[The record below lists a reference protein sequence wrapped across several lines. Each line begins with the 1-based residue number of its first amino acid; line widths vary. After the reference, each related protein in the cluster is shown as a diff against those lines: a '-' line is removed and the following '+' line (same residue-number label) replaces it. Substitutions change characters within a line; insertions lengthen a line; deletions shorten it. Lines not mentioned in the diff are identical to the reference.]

1 MIVEVFSDPIC
12 PWCYIGKRRLERA
25 LARDNRGGDV
35 SLRWRA
41 FQLNPNMPEA
51 GMARDAYVARKFGGE
66 AQAREIYDAIASVGE
81 SEGIEFAFERITH
94 TPNTVMSHRLIRLAA
109 RHGKADAIV
118 EALFRA
124 FLLDGD
130 NIGDRDTLVA
140 LAAGC
145 GLDGDSV
152 GDFLASSLDEAE
164 VRAEHDYAVSQE
176 ITGVPCFIIDGRY
189 ALVGAQ
195 EPDAFMPLFQ
205 AAEEEHRRSKEAG

>member
-1 MIVEVFSDPIC
+1 MIVDVFSDPIC

-25 LARDNRGGDV
+25 LARDDRGGDV

-51 GMARDAYVARKFGGE
+51 GMARDAYVALKFGGE
-66 AQAREIYDAIASVGE
+66 AKAGEIYDAIAGVGQG
-81 SEGIEFAFERITH
+81 EGIEFAFERIKH
-94 TPNTVMSHRLIRLAA
+94 TPNTVMAHRLIRLAA

-124 FLLDGD
+124 FFLDGG
-130 NIGDRDTLVA
+130 NIGDRDTLVT
-140 LAAGC
+140 LAAGG
-145 GLDGDSV
+145 GLDGDYV
-152 GDFLASSLDEAE
+152 GDFLASSLDEAD

-189 ALVGAQ
+189 VLMGAQ

-205 AAEEEHRRSKEAG
+205 IADEENRRSKGVG

>member
-1 MIVEVFSDPIC
+1 MIVDVFSDPIC

-25 LARDNRGGDV
+25 LARDDRGSDV

-51 GMARDAYVARKFGGE
+51 GMARDAYVALKFGGE
-66 AQAREIYDAIASVGE
+66 AKAGEIYDAIAGVGQG
-81 SEGIEFAFERITH
+81 EGIEFAFERIKH
-94 TPNTVMSHRLIRLAA
+94 TPNTVMAHRLIRLAA

-124 FLLDGD
+124 FFLDGG
-130 NIGDRDTLVA
+130 NIGDRDTLVT
-140 LAAGC
+140 LAAGG
-145 GLDGDSV
+145 GLDGDYV
-152 GDFLASSLDEAE
+152 GDFLASSLDEAD

-189 ALVGAQ
+189 VLMGAQ

-205 AAEEEHRRSKEAG
+205 IADEENRRSKGVG

>member
-1 MIVEVFSDPIC
+1 MIVDVFSDPIC

-25 LARDNRGGDV
+25 LAHDDRGGDV

-41 FQLNPNMPEA
+41 VQLNPTMPEA
-51 GMARDAYVARKFGGE
+51 GMARDAYVALKFGGE
-66 AQAREIYDAIASVGE
+66 AKAGEIYDAIAGVGQG
-81 SEGIEFAFERITH
+81 EGIEFAFERIKH
-94 TPNTVMSHRLIRLAA
+94 TPNTVMAHRLIRLAA

-124 FLLDGD
+124 FFLDGG
-130 NIGDRDTLVA
+130 NIGDRDTLVT
-140 LAAGC
+140 LAAGG
-145 GLDGDSV
+145 GLDGDYV
-152 GDFLASSLDEAE
+152 GDFLASSLDEAD

-189 ALVGAQ
+189 VLMGAQ

-205 AAEEEHRRSKEAG
+205 IADEENRRSKGVG

>member
-25 LARDNRGGDV
+25 LAHDDRGGDV

-51 GMARDAYVARKFGGE
+51 GMARDAYVALKFGGE
-66 AQAREIYDAIASVGE
+66 AKAEEIYDAIAGVGQG
-81 SEGIEFAFERITH
+81 EGIEFAFERIKH
-94 TPNTVMSHRLIRLAA
+94 TPNTVMAHRLIRLAA

-124 FLLDGD
+124 FFLDGG
-130 NIGDRDTLVA
+130 NIGDRDTLVT
-140 LAAGC
+140 LAAGG

-152 GDFLASSLDEAE
+152 GDFLASSLDEAD

-189 ALVGAQ
+189 VLMGAQ

-205 AAEEEHRRSKEAG
+205 IADEENRRSKGVG